1 MNLLTVQ
8 NININFYAEL
18 SRTPYK
24 KNYLSVYFQET
35 FPLTDITTL
44 NAFLKKYRT
53 PRRSGTIVPIK
64 FSACCDREIL
74 REPFKMYFQNDSNF
88 DLQLSHFLDYYRN
101 GVYCDP
107 KAERD
112 PDYDICYIL
121 YLVKLT

>member
-1 MNLLTVQ
+1 MTVQ
-8 NININFYAEL
+8 NININFYAER

-24 KNYLSVYFQET
+24 KSYLSVDFQET
-35 FPLTDITTL
+35 FPLRDMTTL
-44 NAFLKKYRT
+44 NAFLKKYR
-53 PRRSGTIVPIK
+53 TIVPIK

-101 GVYCDP
+101 GVYCV
-107 KAERD
+107 
-112 PDYDICYIL
+112 PDYDTYYIL